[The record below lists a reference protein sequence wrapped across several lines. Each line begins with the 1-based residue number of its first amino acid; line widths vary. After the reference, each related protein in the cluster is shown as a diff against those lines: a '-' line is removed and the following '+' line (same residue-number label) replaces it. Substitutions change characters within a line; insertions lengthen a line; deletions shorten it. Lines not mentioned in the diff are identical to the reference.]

1 MNKDTIEVAK
11 LFLNTLQTLAII
23 VTAIW
28 TYLRFF
34 KEGTHRA
41 RIEMDISCDIL
52 RPSND
57 FRALGFRI
65 TATNRGHV
73 DFRFRDLRIRVRGA
87 LRGKEL
93 KTKDVETLTGPTPYL
108 EFTEGD
114 RHSHSVIPK
123 RSKYF
128 FVRPGVTQHFSY
140 ITMVPVS
147 WSMVSARASFKYP
160 TKLLAKLLGVMGW
173 PAKSG
178 ELHTAERVFPL
189 GDAEQRFPPDAETAL
204 RR

>member
-11 LFLNTLQTLAII
+11 LLLDVLRTVVII
-23 VTAIW
+23 VAAFW

-34 KEGTHRA
+34 KEGTHRP

-52 RPSND
+52 RPSHD
-57 FRALGFRI
+57 FRALAFRI
-65 TATNRGHV
+65 TATNHGHV

-87 LRGKEL
+87 LREKEL
-93 KTKDVETLTGPTPYL
+93 KTKDVETLTGSTPYL

-114 RHSHSVIPK
+114 RDSHSVIPK
-123 RSKYF
+123 RSRYF

-140 ITMVPVS
+140 VTMVPVS
-147 WSMVSARASFKYP
+147 WSMVLARASFKYP
-160 TKLLAKLLGVMGW
+160 TT
-173 PAKSG
+173 G
-178 ELHTAERVFPL
+178 ELHTAERVFSL
-189 GDAEQRFPPDAETAL
+189 EDAEQRFPPDAETAP